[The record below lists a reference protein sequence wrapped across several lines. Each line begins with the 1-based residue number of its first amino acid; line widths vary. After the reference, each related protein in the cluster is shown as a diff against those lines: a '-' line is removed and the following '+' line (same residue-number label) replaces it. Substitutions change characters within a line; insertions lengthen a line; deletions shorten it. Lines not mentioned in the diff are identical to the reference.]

1 MSTEF
6 SRLKV
11 RLNKFT
17 SIMGGLLFLMPL
29 ILILIDGQVRESI
42 SNYAYMVDNEWFFA
56 LMSIAGAV
64 FIMDGSIWNK
74 RWYNIV
80 LGCALIGIAVTPHE
94 DSTLISILHY
104 IFAAI
109 FFLGSVFTMIFYS
122 SKNQRPLKIMLAVVI
137 AVGMSLHFLI
147 PSTGLFWAEWI
158 GMVPIT
164 FHFLGEAYGKLD

>member
-29 ILILIDGQVRESI
+29 LLWIIDGQVRTSI
-42 SNYAYMVDNEWFFA
+42 SNYAYMEDNEWFFA

-80 LGCALIGIAVTPHE
+80 LGCALIGIAVTPHK
-94 DSTLISILHY
+94 DSMLISVIHY

-109 FFLGSVFTMIFYS
+109 FFLGGVASMIVYS
-122 SKNQRPLKIMLAVVI
+122 SEKQRPFKIMLAIFV
-137 AVGMSLHFLI
+137 AVAMSLNFLI
-147 PSTGLFWAEWI
+147 PNNGLFWAEWI
-158 GMVPIT
+158 GMIPIT
-164 FHFLGEAYGKLD
+164 FHFLGEVYGKLD